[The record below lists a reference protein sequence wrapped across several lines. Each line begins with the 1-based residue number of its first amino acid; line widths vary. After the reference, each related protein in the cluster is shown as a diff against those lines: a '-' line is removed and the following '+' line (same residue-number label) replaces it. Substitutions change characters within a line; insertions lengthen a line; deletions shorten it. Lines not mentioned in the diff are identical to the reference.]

1 MDAAPTQRAGR
12 HGRPNSPD
20 PEICY
25 ELAMA
30 TLTIHRIPAL
40 KDNYLWLA
48 VEPSAG
54 AVAVVDPAEAA
65 PVRALL
71 KRLRLKLTHILN
83 THHHRDHTG
92 ANLELKAE
100 FGLTIVG
107 PRADRDRIPGIDIAV
122 GDGDTAR
129 LGNAEARV
137 FDVPGHTRGH
147 IAYWFEE
154 SNALFCGDTL
164 FALGCGRLFEGTPEQ
179 MWHSLSKFRAL
190 PDAARVYCAHEY
202 TLSNARFA
210 VTVDGANP
218 ALKDRAERVA
228 RMRAADQPTVPST
241 LGEER
246 ATNPFLRA
254 DRPELAA
261 AVGLAGAS
269 PAQVFGAIRA
279 AKDSF
284 S

>member
-1 MDAAPTQRAGR
+1 MGR
-12 HGRPNSPD
+12 RPGGNSP
-20 PEICY
+20 EAQICY
-25 ELAMA
+25 ESLMA
-30 TLTIHRIPAL
+30 PLTIHRIPAL
-40 KDNYLWLA
+40 TDNYLWLA
-48 VEPSAG
+48 VESTSG

-100 FGLTIVG
+100 FGLTVVG

-122 GDGDTAR
+122 GEGDTAR
-129 LGNAEARV
+129 LGNAAARV

-147 IAYWFEE
+147 IAYWFED

-190 PDAARVYCAHEY
+190 PDSAKVYCAHEY

-210 VTVDGANP
+210 VTVDAGNP
-218 ALKDRAERVA
+218 VLAERARRIAEMRAEGE
-228 RMRAADQPTVPST
+228 PTVPST

-261 AVGLAGAS
+261 GVGLAGAQ